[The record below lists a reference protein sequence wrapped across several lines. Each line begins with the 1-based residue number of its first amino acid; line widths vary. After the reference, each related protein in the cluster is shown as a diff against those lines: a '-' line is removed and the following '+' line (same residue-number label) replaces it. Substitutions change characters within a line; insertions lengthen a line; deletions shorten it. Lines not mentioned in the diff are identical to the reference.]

1 MTSYAYMRVSTD
13 KQTTDNQREAFK
25 TCDYM
30 IDEYVKELPTS
41 GTTPAMKRPEFSR
54 VLNLLKAGDTFLV
67 TMLDRLGRNT
77 LDVLTTVQMFQK
89 IGVRLRVLQ
98 LDAIDL
104 TSPMGKLLLTM
115 LVGVAELERN
125 LIVERT
131 RAGLTRTIAA
141 GTIVGKPSSITPS
154 VYKDMAADKF
164 GHDGENNNDDE
175 KLLTNKAIAEKYG
188 FHLNTVFNV
197 FKKWGKDVV
206 LYEEKY
212 HAAVIQHALSKNTLV
227 ADEKRIEHAK
237 NKADLLAA
245 EREEILLKKPAIIS
259 HYNKPQ
265 IAVISETARV
275 AASLKEITKLSKI
288 LS

>member
-1 MTSYAYMRVSTD
+1 MRVSTD

-25 TCDYM
+25 TCDYI

-154 VYKDMAADKF
+154 VYRDMVTDKF
-164 GHDGENNNDDE
+164 GHINDNGNNDYYAE
-175 KLLTNKAIAEKYG
+175 RLLTNKAIAEKYG